1 MTVSGQVIIS
11 KCRTSYCQNINKLLL
26 NYDMNMPVYI
36 LLVPVVAAIIGGI
49 IGGRAYK
56 NYNNRKKEKQK

>member
-1 MTVSGQVIIS
+1 
-11 KCRTSYCQNINKLLL
+11 
-26 NYDMNMPVYI
+26 MPVYFY
-36 LLVPVVAAIIGGI
+36 LVPVVAAIVGGI